1 MRRLDEDEEAGG
13 SKGLGAT
20 LSIVQIGARPASAD
34 ATCPLFC
41 QKIQLISNHRIL
53 CQYVSQLGQYF
64 HKLIW
69 SGQSDDLPHRLNV
82 FGAECVNFY
91 LQTETDED
99 EHWFDQVASL

>member
-41 QKIQLISNHRIL
+41 QTLFS
-53 CQYVSQLGQYF
+53 
-64 HKLIW
+64 
-69 SGQSDDLPHRLNV
+69 
-82 FGAECVNFY
+82 
-91 LQTETDED
+91 
-99 EHWFDQVASL
+99 